1 MNPNPKA
8 AMMHQADQLPPL
20 LGEKPMQRLHRLIAT
35 EDDWDG
41 QGAKALSATALDT
54 FCGFIRQVRPD
65 PDDLGLFLG
74 FAGELIVSCHDHHGA
89 QVDLVFGDQL
99 VEYCSAQHEGT
110 HAVDDPA
117 LLTLLRLTPYEI
129 ANN

>member
-1 MNPNPKA
+1 MSPTPKT

-20 LGEKPMQRLHRLIAT
+20 LGETPMLRLQRLIAS

-41 QGAKALSATALDT
+41 QGAKALNATALDT
-54 FCGFIRQVRPD
+54 FCGFVRQVRPD

-74 FAGELIVSCHDHHGA
+74 FEGELIVSCHDHHGA
-89 QVDLVFGDQL
+89 QVDLVFRDRL
-99 VEYCSAQHEGT
+99 VEYCSAQHEGIY
-110 HAVDDPA
+110 AADDPA
-117 LLTLLRLTPYEI
+117 LLPLLRQAPYEI

>member
-1 MNPNPKA
+1 MSPNPKA

-20 LGEKPMQRLHRLIAT
+20 LGEKPMQRLQRLIAT

-41 QGAKALSATALDT
+41 QGAKALSAIALDT
-54 FCGFIRQVRPD
+54 FCGFIRQVCPD

-74 FAGELIVSCHDHHGA
+74 FDGALIVSCHDHHGA
-89 QVDLVFGDQL
+89 QVDLVFGDGL
-99 VEYCSAQHEGT
+99 VEYCSARHEGT
-110 HAVDDPA
+110 HAADDPE
-117 LLTLLRLTPYEI
+117 LLTLLRQAPCEI